1 MANKGPSEWVPMARW
16 FSLAQPEKG
25 LFGSVRLGWHYANA
39 PVFIFRAV
47 TFRKFV
53 LAGRGRM
60 LMKFEYLCIV
70 QERGHMS
77 ERGFFRK

>member
-1 MANKGPSEWVPMARW
+1 MARW

-39 PVFIFRAV
+39 SVFIFRAV

-70 QERGHMS
+70 HGSGHVS
-77 ERGFFRK
+77 ERGFF